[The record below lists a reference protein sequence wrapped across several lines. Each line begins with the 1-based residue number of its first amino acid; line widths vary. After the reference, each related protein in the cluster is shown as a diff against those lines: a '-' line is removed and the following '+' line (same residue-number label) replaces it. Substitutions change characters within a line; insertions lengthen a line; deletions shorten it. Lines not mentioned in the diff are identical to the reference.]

1 MLKEPVLTQILL
13 NGKPAESIALQDR
26 GLLYGDG
33 FFTTIRLLDGEP
45 QLWQRHQQRLL
56 LTAQR
61 LRFELADSSLLMQQ
75 CLQECRQLGADSA
88 ECAVRITLTRG
99 SGGRGYQAPATS
111 QTQRILSRTAVPA
124 HYAEWRR
131 QGIALQL
138 SQQTLAIQPMLAGLK
153 TLNRLEQ
160 VLLKQELAET
170 DNADELIVCDSN
182 GFVCESTA
190 SNLFWRRHNTWY
202 TSKLDKSGIKGV
214 VRAELL
220 AHNSVAQG
228 DYPLHH
234 LQQAEQAFICNSL
247 MGLVP
252 VHTIM
257 GRRLAQTAD
266 YPDQLTTRLNE
277 GR

>member
-1 MLKEPVLTQILL
+1 MLTQILL